1 MVTTAGTSGEESAV
15 SAGHGGPQPS
25 GQAVELE
32 YGASQH
38 TEEWSQK
45 MQQRDLG
52 PHDLDPGPLTLLTL
66 GLSPDSS
73 SALQCDAPIRLFV
86 CCHRQVK

>member
-52 PHDLDPGPLTLLTL
+52 PHDLD
-66 GLSPDSS
+66 
-73 SALQCDAPIRLFV
+73 
-86 CCHRQVK
+86 